1 MLPGPALFYKCPKCE
16 RLTTKG
22 SLLSGNTFG
31 AILYSDGKQIA
42 PMLPESPEIVKCKK
56 CRTFF
61 WLNEEN
67 EVNCDSHDADEA
79 EFLSV
84 YDYYEAIDS
93 NVYNNEDEL
102 QYLRVKLWW
111 TFNDRIRENK
121 DLFLKE
127 NDKEIYEQNCL
138 DLINLLEQNN
148 INYKIMVA
156 ELYRNLGKFDEC
168 KNILESIK
176 DEKYNWI
183 KGLLE
188 TECTKNNNIII
199 ILRQ

>member
-1 MLPGPALFYKCPKCE
+1 MLYGPALFYKCPKCE

-42 PMLPESPEIVKCKK
+42 PMLPDFPEIVKCKK
-56 CRTFF
+56 CKTFF
-61 WLNEEN
+61 WLYEEN
-67 EVNCDSHDADEA
+67 EINCDSNDADKA

-84 YDYYEAIDS
+84 YEYYEAINS
-93 NVYNNEDEL
+93 NVYNNKNEL
-102 QYLRVKLWW
+102 KFLKINLWW

-127 NDKEIYEQNCL
+127 NDKEIYEQNCF
-138 DLINLLEQNN
+138 DLINILKQNN
-148 INYKIMVA
+148 INNKIMAA
-156 ELYRNLGKFDEC
+156 ELNRNLGKFDEC
-168 KNILESIK
+168 KSILESIK
-176 DEKYNWI
+176 DEEYNWI
-183 KGLLE
+183 IELLE
-188 TECTKNNNIII
+188 TECSKNNKDNI